1 MRLAYITATD
11 FIVRSA
17 YQMGKSPLLPV
28 FAAALGAGGTYLGVI
43 VAVSTLTG
51 IVLKP
56 LVGALADRWGVGVW
70 LWGGAALFVGIP
82 FLYGLVHTPGQL
94 FALRLAHGLAT
105 AIYGP
110 VTLAFVAQL
119 GADGKR
125 AERLGW
131 FGLGRSG
138 GYIVGPAVAGWL
150 LGTLQPVEVYTI
162 IGVVSCLAFLPLALL
177 GPLRRSATP
186 ASSLREQLRC
196 SLGAGARTGAVWL
209 AGGLDSVA
217 FIALYAVKA
226 FLPIYALASGSGI
239 AMVGLFFSVQE
250 GAHLLA
256 RAVMGRVGD
265 RVGYRVAI
273 GAGMALMAA
282 ALLVLTAAPASW
294 GLLALAAML
303 GAAQAL
309 VFPATIA
316 LVAARIAP
324 DRVGAGMG
332 LVGALK
338 NTGKVVGPVVGGL
351 LVQLLEFQWMVRVMA
366 LLLLVVAGL
375 VWLGVRTASP
385 RESARAESA
394 RPA

>member
-1 MRLAYITATD
+1 MRLAYVTATD

-28 FAAALGAGGTYLGVI
+28 FAAALGAGGTYLGLI
-43 VAVSTLTG
+43 VAVSTVTG

-70 LWGGAALFVGIP
+70 LWGGAALFAGVP
-82 FLYGLVHTPGQL
+82 FLYGLVETAGQL
-94 FALRLAHGLAT
+94 FAVRLAHGLAT

-119 GADGKR
+119 AADKR

-150 LGTLQPVEVYTI
+150 LTTLQPVEVYTI
-162 IGVVSCLAFLPLALL
+162 IGLVSCLAFVPLALL
-177 GPLRRSATP
+177 GRLPRAGPPAHGFRDQLRA
-186 ASSLREQLRC
+186 SLRD
-196 SLGAGARTGAVWL
+196 GARTGAVWL
-209 AGGLDSVA
+209 AGGLDGVA
-217 FIALYAVKA
+217 FVALYAVKA

-239 AMVGLFFSVQE
+239 ALVGLFFSVQE
-250 GAHLLA
+250 AVHLLA
-256 RAVMGRVGD
+256 RPLMGRIGD
-265 RVGYRVAI
+265 RVGYRTAI
-273 GAGMALMAA
+273 GSGMALMAA
-282 ALLVLTAAPASW
+282 ALLVLTAAPPSW
-294 GLLALAAML
+294 GLLALAAVL

-324 DRVGAGMG
+324 GQVGAGMG

-351 LVQLLEFQWMVRVMA
+351 LVQLLEFLWMVRVMA
-366 LLLLVVAGL
+366 LLLVAVALLVG
-375 VWLGVRTASP
+375 LGVRIVGAADTP
-385 RESARAESA
+385 RPGESSRA
-394 RPA
+394 P